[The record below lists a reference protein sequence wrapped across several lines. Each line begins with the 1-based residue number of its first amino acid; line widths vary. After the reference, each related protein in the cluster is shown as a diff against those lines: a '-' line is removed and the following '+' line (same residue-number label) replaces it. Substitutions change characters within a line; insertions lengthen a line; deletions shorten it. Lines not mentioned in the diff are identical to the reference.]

1 MIFRNRFKQLNLN
14 TSVFNKKIKIS
25 CAKFFY
31 VVYVIYFIDVICQ
44 KKKILMLLLLLSQL
58 LQIFDLLLQDVKR
71 TMPRGIDFEVSESV
85 KDLVCKEGYDPTY
98 GARPLRRAIVNLI
111 ENPLAEA
118 LLAEKCKE
126 GDTVFI
132 DLDANGNTLVINQL
146 DQTVNL
152 SDTSHP

>member
-1 MIFRNRFKQLNLN
+1 ML
-14 TSVFNKKIKIS
+14 
-25 CAKFFY
+25 
-31 VVYVIYFIDVICQ
+31 FILLMLFVK
-44 KKKILMLLLLLSQL
+44 KKKILMLLLLVSQL
-58 LQIFDLLLQDVKR
+58 LKIFDLLLQDVKR

-98 GARPLRRAIVNLI
+98 GARPLRKAIVNLI
-111 ENPLAEA
+111 ANPLAEA

-146 DQTVNL
+146 DQTQVTL
-152 SDTSHP
+152 E

>member
-1 MIFRNRFKQLNLN
+1 MVIEELRTYFRPELLNRIDEVV
-14 TSVFNKKIKIS
+14 VFHPLEKP
-25 CAKFFY
+25 
-31 VVYVIYFIDVICQ
+31 
-44 KKKILMLLLLLSQL
+44 QL
-58 LQIFDLLLQDVKR
+58 LKIFDLLLQDVKR

-98 GARPLRRAIVNLI
+98 GARPLRKAIVNLI
-111 ENPLAEA
+111 ANPLAEA

-146 DQTVNL
+146 DQTQVTL
-152 SDTSHP
+152 E